1 MCMSVIDSENLVV
14 RGGPP
19 LEMINLFYKRGPTSE
34 KPQLIALEIIKLYS
48 VKGGPPL
55 EMINSH

>member
-19 LEMINLFYKRGPTSE
+19 LEIIN
-34 KPQLIALEIIKLYS
+34 LYS